1 MSVDESNIVKKITLG
16 TVDTDENTF
25 NDETKNIGAEA
36 ENIIVSYN
44 NHNEIITDLAH
55 NTVDHNEPLAIT
67 LRDMKSTFQAGVDT
81 IVEGETSRGL
91 TPAGSTPQAL
101 SDAVGLGLA
110 NLCDYA
116 YDKLPPEEVAPPSVT
131 DATISDVKT
140 AIDAIQD
147 VTWTEKIHLYQRSN
161 GSSNFT
167 EISLANVISV
177 KFDGVLLDGGGVLLS
192 ISTEAETGVQGN
204 IPYNG
209 GIRNWNNPANG
220 SEFKDF
226 TSEEKFMCILLSNLG
241 MCSFTITRQA
251 KIIR

>member
-1 MSVDESNIVKKITLG
+1 MSVDESNIVKKIKLG

-147 VTWTEKIHLYQRSN
+147 VTMTSELYLTGIGTGDESM
-161 GSSNFT
+161 
-167 EISLANVISV
+167 LATTFNTQNVISIKCKECSTTTEHNGIEV
-177 KFDGVLLDGGGVLLS
+177 QTLAEVDSSTPIRS
-192 ISTEAETGVQGN
+192 ITLAVNQELT
-204 IPYNG
+204 
-209 GIRNWNNPANG
+209 
-220 SEFKDF
+220 F
-226 TSEEKFMCILLSNLG
+226 TSEEKYVYIKAYG
-241 MCSFTITRQA
+241 YHDAARATIDVKMQA
-251 KIIR
+251 KILR

>member
-16 TVDTDENTF
+16 SVDIDENTF

-101 SDAVGLGLA
+101 SDAVGDAL
-110 NLCDYA
+110 DYI
-116 YDKLPPEEVAPPSVT
+116 YSYIKSLP
-131 DATISDVKT
+131 
-140 AIDAIQD
+140 
-147 VTWTEKIHLYQRSN
+147 
-161 GSSNFT
+161 
-167 EISLANVISV
+167 
-177 KFDGVLLDGGGVLLS
+177 
-192 ISTEAETGVQGN
+192 
-204 IPYNG
+204 
-209 GIRNWNNPANG
+209 NNPIVLYTG
-220 SEFKDF
+220 K
-226 TSEEKFMCILLSNLG
+226 TLSNIYTAAREL
-241 MCSFTITRQA
+241 TTRTANYILQRVINNREFQFEA
-251 KIIR
+251 RGATNIVIDISNANYLKKIKIIRKDYHGSIAGSEITDSQGTVLIDLTTAQEDDEFNIDVSSSAYLHIKTTEDCNFIFQFTYEATPFV